1 MENCRL
7 KRPSLGTTLLF
18 LLSPIIV
25 GPMLFVVAMIGPHNI
40 FNFIFLVVMFALLLI
55 DTQDTI
61 HDWYDSHLN
70 K

>member
-1 MENCRL
+1 
-7 KRPSLGTTLLF
+7 
-18 LLSPIIV
+18 
-25 GPMLFVVAMIGPHNI
+25 MIGPHNI